1 MYKNEAQEAAPIM
14 QRALRHLLGALPAAS
29 DLAEL
34 RKRADFRTACNSL
47 IVKAETLIQQDL
59 AGQPLDNCFDLAL
72 QSGITLKGLRYIH
85 NKTSAEVANSV
96 GARLIKNSIIYMALA
111 HTARVLAD
119 VKFTSRDDVNNM
131 REMVNTAF
139 DVAEEEAADEM
150 AQESYRALIE
160 LRSSMIYF
168 LTETARPLPRMLAW
182 EFSQVMST
190 LILAQRLY
198 YDASR
203 ADELRQE
210 NHVVHPAFC
219 PRAGRALSK

>member
-1 MYKNEAQEAAPIM
+1 
-14 QRALRHLLGALPAAS
+14 
-29 DLAEL
+29 
-34 RKRADFRTACNSL
+34 
-47 IVKAETLIQQDL
+47 V
-59 AGQPLDNCFDLAL
+59 
-72 QSGITLKGLRYIH
+72 KGLRYIH
-85 NKTSAEVANSV
+85 NKTSTEIANSV
-96 GARLIKNSIIYMALA
+96 GAQLIKNSIIYITLA

-119 VKFTSRDDVNNM
+119 VQFTSRDDVNYM

-139 DVAEEEAADEM
+139 DAAEEQAADEM

-203 ADELRQE
+203 ADELREE
-210 NHVVHPAFC
+210 NHIVHPAFC
-219 PRAGRALSK
+219 PRVGRALSK